1 MELTNHFF
9 LQAKNRGYNQ
19 RLIDNVAFVYILVSD
34 PVSHWKNQVQVD
46 SCIQKIKQ
54 VSDMLTQEARKQHV
68 NLRIKDFVLKS
79 SSNDIV
85 SIETAKGWH
94 TRIIQ
99 RIHRA
104 SLKEL
109 QNEIKKSQDF
119 TEVAVIFLFNR
130 VDRCFAHQVVN
141 NLYDDEF
148 AVAYAACSA
157 NDIAHEILHVFGA
170 VDFYYMEQVRKAAEK
185 HLQGG
190 LMMGNTREII
200 IDDLNMYLIG
210 WHQKLSWRA
219 TAFLKEVQTVT
230 RAEWE
235 ASLKTKVVDGNGR
248 IVFSNGDIYEG
259 ALTHGQPNGYG
270 TYYFKDGSRY
280 IGDVR
285 SGKLHGHGKIIYAN
299 GDQYEGS
306 LKDSKLEGRGVLSRK
321 NGDYYVG
328 EFSDNTYNGYG
339 EYHYAFGKI
348 KKGYWKNGKL
358 IL

>member
-1 MELTNHFF
+1 MELANHFF

-54 VSDMLTQEARKQHV
+54 VSGMLTQEARKQHV

-99 RIHRA
+99 NIHRA
-104 SLKEL
+104 SLREL
-109 QNEIKKSQDF
+109 QNEIKKSQNF
-119 TEVAVIFLFNR
+119 TEVAVVFLFNR

-157 NDIAHEILHVFGA
+157 NDIAHEILHLFGA

-210 WHQKLSWRA
+210 WHPKLSWRA

-235 ASLKTKVVDGNGR
+235 ASLKTKIVEIGR
-248 IVFSNGDIYEG
+248 AHV
-259 ALTHGQPNGYG
+259 
-270 TYYFKDGSRY
+270 
-280 IGDVR
+280 
-285 SGKLHGHGKIIYAN
+285 
-299 GDQYEGS
+299 
-306 LKDSKLEGRGVLSRK
+306 
-321 NGDYYVG
+321 
-328 EFSDNTYNGYG
+328 
-339 EYHYAFGKI
+339 
-348 KKGYWKNGKL
+348 
-358 IL
+358 